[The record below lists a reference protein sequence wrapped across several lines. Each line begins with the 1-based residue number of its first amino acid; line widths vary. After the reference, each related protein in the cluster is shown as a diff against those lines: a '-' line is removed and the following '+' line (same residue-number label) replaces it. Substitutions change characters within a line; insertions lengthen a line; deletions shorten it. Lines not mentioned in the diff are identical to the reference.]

1 MDFQVVDTRKEALP
15 EISEL
20 IKKKTITADNVT
32 DWLRSI
38 YEIRFFEEK
47 VFELL
52 GQNIIKGAS
61 HLYAGEEAIAVGAI
75 SALKPNDFIVSTHR
89 GHGHAIAKGH
99 DLGLMMA
106 ELFGKSTGYCRGRG
120 GSMHVANLKQFNLGA
135 NGIVGGGIPI
145 ATGAG
150 MAIKQKETDQVVL
163 SFFSDGAVNNGVF
176 HESLNLA
183 AIYHLP
189 IIFILENN
197 QYAAST
203 PVERVNLVED
213 LSIQAA
219 GYGIPGI
226 TMDGNDAVKIN
237 AAVQEPIV
245 RARTG
250 EGPTLIEFKTY
261 RHSGH
266 HVNDPGAYMPQEV
279 MAYWKAKDPV
289 DIMRNHLVSAGVK
302 ESEIKEIN
310 EQVEEKMGAA
320 VRFAKESPE
329 PSAEEFLTEIP
340 VY

>member
-1 MDFQVVDTRKEALP
+1 MEAAILKEF
-15 EISEL
+15 
-20 IKKKTITADNVT
+20 
-32 DWLRSI
+32 
-38 YEIRFFEEK
+38 YEK
-47 VFELL
+47 VLTIRRFEQSAIEQYRL
-52 GQNIIKGAS
+52 GNIYGYL
-61 HLYAGEEAIAVGAI
+61 HPYTGEEAIAVGAI

-99 DLGLMMA
+99 DLALMMA

-203 PVERVNLVED
+203 PVENVNLVED

-226 TMDGNDAVKIN
+226 TMNGNDAVKIN

-250 EGPTLIEFKTY
+250 EGPTLIECKTY

-266 HVNDPGAYMPQEV
+266 HVNDPGAYMPQET

-302 ESEIKEIN
+302 ESEIKKIDEC
-310 EQVEEKMGAA
+310 VEEKMEAA

-329 PSAEEFLTEIP
+329 PSAEEFLAEIP

>member
-1 MDFQVVDTRKEALP
+1 
-15 EISEL
+15 
-20 IKKKTITADNVT
+20 
-32 DWLRSI
+32 
-38 YEIRFFEEK
+38 
-47 VFELL
+47 
-52 GQNIIKGAS
+52 
-61 HLYAGEEAIAVGAI
+61 
-75 SALKPNDFIVSTHR
+75 
-89 GHGHAIAKGH
+89 
-99 DLGLMMA
+99 LMMA

-135 NGIVGGGIPI
+135 NGIVGGGVPI

-203 PVERVNLVED
+203 PVENVNLVED

-250 EGPTLIEFKTY
+250 EGPTLIECKTY

-266 HVNDPGAYMPQEV
+266 HVNDPGAYMPQET

-289 DIMRNHLVSAGVK
+289 DIMRNYLISACVE
-302 ESEIKEIN
+302 ESEIAKID
-310 EQVEEKMGAA
+310 QSVEEKMEAA

-329 PSAEEFLTEIP
+329 PSAEEFLAEIP